1 MPMASILTLGA
12 VGGERAVRSL
22 FRDAGDVRR
31 DLSFRSTPEEERR
44 AIESMSDI
52 WKRVG

>member
-1 MPMASILTLGA
+1 MPMASILALGA

-44 AIESMSDI
+44 ALESMSDI